1 MPGEGEGVGEEVG
14 GCCGCLGSVG
24 WWWLGGVGVM
34 VGEDGG
40 EMMEGVVVEGDGVA
54 GFIGDGVEADGA
66 VEFPVGVVG
75 GAEADFLMGCM
86 GVVERGVDL
95 GVVVLGG
102 GMEVGCLFGLKLPA
116 FVIGVVELGIVG
128 GDLGELVVLIGEL
141 AVVIA
146 VV

>member
-66 VEFPVGVVG
+66 VEFPVGVVR

-86 GVVERGVDL
+86 GVVEGGVGACLLELASGGVD
-95 GVVVLGG
+95 VVLGDVLG
-102 GMEVGCLFGLKLPA
+102 GMGSDFSAGGPLEGFC
-116 FVIGVVELGIVG
+116 VG
-128 GDLGELVVLIGEL
+128 GIF
-141 AVVIA
+141 
-146 VV
+146 